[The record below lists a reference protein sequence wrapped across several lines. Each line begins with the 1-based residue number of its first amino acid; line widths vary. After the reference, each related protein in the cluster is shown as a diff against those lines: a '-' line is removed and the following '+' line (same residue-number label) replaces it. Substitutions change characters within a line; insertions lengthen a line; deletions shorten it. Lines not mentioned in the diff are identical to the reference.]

1 MIDPFES
8 FKLYQSLKLHFE
20 SDSYDALKYNFKT
33 SAKPQSFFKRRD
45 KYFFAKLGKQQKNA
59 QGLIDYYVS
68 NFIHDVKWVGDMIN
82 EDGERNYSEYKRI
95 QESLSYHFQNDI
107 DTLESMDVTF
117 DELLTPAEGEHPPVI
132 KYYLQG
138 KIKLETLVI
147 LNKMTGFMNRAKK
160 VITETLIFPDLYRK
174 VTKYQHFVNAD
185 MDKCKKIILKG
196 FTS

>member
-1 MIDPFES
+1 MIEPFES

-33 SAKPQSFFKRRD
+33 SAKPQSFFKRKD
-45 KYFFAKLGKQQKNA
+45 KYFFAKLGKQQKNS
-59 QGLIDYYVS
+59 QGLVEYYVA
-68 NFIHDVKWVGDMIN
+68 NFINDVKWVGDMIN
-82 EDGERNYSEYKRI
+82 EDGERNYAEYKRI
-95 QESLSYHFQNDI
+95 QESLSYHFGNDI
-107 DTLESMDVTF
+107 NTLESKDLTF
-117 DELLTPAEGEHPPVI
+117 DELLTSKEGEHPEVI
-132 KYYLQG
+132 KAYLQG
-138 KIKLETLVI
+138 EIKLETLVI

-174 VTKYQHFVNAD
+174 VTKYQSFVNPD